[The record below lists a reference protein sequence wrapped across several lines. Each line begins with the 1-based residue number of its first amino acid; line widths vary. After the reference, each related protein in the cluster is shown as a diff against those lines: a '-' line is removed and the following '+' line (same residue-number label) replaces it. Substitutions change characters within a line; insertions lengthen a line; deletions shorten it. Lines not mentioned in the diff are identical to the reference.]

1 MDKQPYKLHLKKLNQ
16 SNDDFVYLFKKH
28 DEMIDFIDANGFQKT
43 YDIVW
48 LTYRIIEKNDI
59 RFFITENN
67 LWLQNYLQSIDIN
80 KCFGDFYLHEFNDYE
95 EAFNYTKLLIKDNN
109 LYLRKLI
116 NNP

>member
-16 SNDDFVYLFKKH
+16 SNDDFKEYFFKKH

-59 RFFITENN
+59 RFLITENN
-67 LWLQNYLQSIDIN
+67 LWLQNYLQSIDLN
-80 KCFGDFYLHEFNDYE
+80 RCVGDFYLLEFNDYQ

-109 LYLRKLI
+109 IYLRKLI
-116 NNP
+116 Q